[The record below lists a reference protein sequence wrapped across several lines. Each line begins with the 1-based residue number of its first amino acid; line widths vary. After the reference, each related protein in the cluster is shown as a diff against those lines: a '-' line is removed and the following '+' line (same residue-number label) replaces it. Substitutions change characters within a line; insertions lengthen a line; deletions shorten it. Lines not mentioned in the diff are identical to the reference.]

1 MELATADTAGTSSP
15 QPTRARILAVPVL
28 VGLLALS
35 VVLSLALGANTLG
48 LGRIVET
55 LAGGGDAES
64 RYVLWEL
71 RVPRTVAGL
80 FVGAALGVSGALI
93 QAFTRNPLAD
103 PGILGVN
110 AGAAF
115 FVALGVAFL
124 GITSVSGYV
133 WLAFAGALL
142 VTVAVYIIGSSGRG
156 AADPIRL
163 TLAGVA
169 IAAVLSGITTGMT
182 LSNPEAFDQMRSWNA
197 GTLLGRGFDI
207 LMPVL
212 PFIAVG
218 LLLALA
224 IAPGLNSIALGEDVA
239 RAQGVNVVR
248 VRVVVIIAGTLLA
261 GSATAIAGPISFV
274 GLMIPHVVR
283 WLFGPDQRII
293 IAASILLAPTLLLLS
308 DILGRLLIRPGEMP
322 VGIVTAFLGAP
333 VLIIL
338 VRRRKASTL

>member
-1 MELATADTAGTSSP
+1 MELPTATANKSTSHP
-15 QPTRARILAVPVL
+15 ARTRILVMPVL
-28 VGLLALS
+28 VGLLVVS
-35 VVLSLALGANTLG
+35 MVLSLALGANTLG
-48 LGRIVET
+48 LHRILDT

-64 RYVLWEL
+64 RYVVWDL
-71 RVPRTVAGL
+71 RIPRTVAGL

-124 GITSVSGYV
+124 GITSISGYV

-182 LSNPEAFDQMRSWNA
+182 LSNPEAFDQMRNWNA
-197 GTLLGRGFDI
+197 GTLLGRGFDV
-207 LMPVL
+207 LVPVL

-218 LLLALA
+218 LLLALT

-239 RAQGVNVVR
+239 RAQGVNVTR
-248 VRVVVIIAGTLLA
+248 VRVVVIVAGTLLA

-283 WLFGPDQRII
+283 WMFGPDQRVIMT
-293 IAASILLAPTLLLLS
+293 ASIILAPTLLLLS

-333 VLIIL
+333 VLIVL
-338 VRRRKASTL
+338 VRRRKASSL